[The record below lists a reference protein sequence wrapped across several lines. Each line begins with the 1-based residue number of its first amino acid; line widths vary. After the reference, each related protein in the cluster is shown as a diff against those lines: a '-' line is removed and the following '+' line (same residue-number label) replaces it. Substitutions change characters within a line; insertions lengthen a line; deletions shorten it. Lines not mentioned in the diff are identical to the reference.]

1 MFWFFSIKNIN
12 EEKISL
18 NKNIQPLHLPSEISN
33 IELIEAEQKTEEKKE
48 IIHENQPS
56 SSSTKQLNAVD
67 KLMGRIWYTR
77 PVSDEGDLPDE
88 IQNEKNTDDH
98 IEKKIVAPDID
109 TRHSINI
116 ENKANNDIIEQEN
129 SAPIPSWINEQVYGD
144 KVSVIQFS
152 DEL

>member
-1 MFWFFSIKNIN
+1 LFFFSEN
-12 EEKISL
+12 KISL

-48 IIHENQPS
+48 IIHENQPL

-67 KLMGRIWYTR
+67 KLMRHIWYTR

-109 TRHSINI
+109 TSHSINI
-116 ENKANNDIIEQEN
+116 ENKADNDERSVIIEQES

-152 DEL
+152 HEL